1 LFDIMMGILTDPKK
15 EVDASVKKAGMNTTV
30 LLLLVFGV
38 MLLVGSLLGK
48 VANSTDID
56 FLDELVSVV
65 VSLITVAAVALIM
78 KVPFD
83 ILSENKKDGY
93 VKSLTAIAYGLIPIG
108 ILMILSPILIYIGI
122 ELAKATDYESV
133 SYWSSITMIITI
145 VLFIHG
151 LSVITRGFSKQFN
164 VDYITVLMTLSV
176 FGYAFYM
183 VIFSAMMQYLTL
195 LGSLGGYD

>member
-1 LFDIMMGILTDPKK
+1 MMGILTDPKK